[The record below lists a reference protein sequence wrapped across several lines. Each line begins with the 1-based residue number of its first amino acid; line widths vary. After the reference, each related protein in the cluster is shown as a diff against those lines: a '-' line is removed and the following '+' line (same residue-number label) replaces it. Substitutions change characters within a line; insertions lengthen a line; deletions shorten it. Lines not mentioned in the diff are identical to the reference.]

1 MYSKYSSYLCK
12 HKQRM
17 RNSINAIQILRT
29 HGIQPSKPRI
39 AICEYIMTHHTHPT
53 VEDVYKGLCT
63 KIASL
68 SLTTVYNTL
77 RLFSEHGVAQM
88 ITINDHKVCYDGN
101 TTPHVHFFCKHCGRI
116 IDLFEEP
123 VPTVE
128 KGRMI
133 GGNVIQEAQ
142 LYYKGVCS
150 QCKKLEDNIN

>member
-1 MYSKYSSYLCK
+1 
-12 HKQRM
+12 M

-88 ITINDHKVCYDGN
+88 ITINDHNVCYDGN
-101 TTPHVHFFCKHCGRI
+101 TTPHVHSASIAVALSTSLRNRC
-116 IDLFEEP
+116 LP
-123 VPTVE
+123 
-128 KGRMI
+128 
-133 GGNVIQEAQ
+133 
-142 LYYKGVCS
+142 S
-150 QCKKLEDNIN
+150 KKVA